1 MPMYSRWVAALMPAV
16 ALLATV
22 AAAGEHNPVL
32 HEPRSAHADGGLDVI
47 VKLRSDANTSTAKLG
62 TGGDRSVALAKR
74 TGLSLHVNREIT
86 GTLLAS
92 RVELGTGTA
101 AQALEKLRAD
111 SQVEY

>member
-32 HEPRSAHADGGLDVI
+32 HEPRAAAHADGGLDVI
-47 VKLRSDANTSTAKLG
+47 VKLRSDANTSLAKLG

-101 AQALEKLRAD
+101 AQ
-111 SQVEY
+111 